1 MIETIKEIDL
11 QRTLIMFKEN
21 KEKVKREDKPLNI
34 LVFEKPKDLSWDL
47 EEEEP
52 KGSSGHKN
60 INLLLPKQKNELKIK
75 FAFFV

>member
-1 MIETIKEIDL
+1 
-11 QRTLIMFKEN
+11 MFKEN

-52 KGSSGHKN
+52 KGSRGHKN
-60 INLLLPKQKNELKIK
+60 INLLLPKQKSE
-75 FAFFV
+75 